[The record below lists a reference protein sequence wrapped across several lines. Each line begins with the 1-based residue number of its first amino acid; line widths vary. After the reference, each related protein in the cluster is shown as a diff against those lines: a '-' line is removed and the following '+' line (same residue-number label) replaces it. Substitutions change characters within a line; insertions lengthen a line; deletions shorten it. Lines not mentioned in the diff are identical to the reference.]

1 VRVYVIVAEGVRV
14 GEGLGLGVALGVIS
28 TGEPAMPG
36 TSVGFGPGCTVGI
49 EVNVGRGVGV
59 GVRV

>member
-1 VRVYVIVAEGVRV
+1 VAEGVRV